1 MAAALYVSPGCGG
14 HISYPDCYD
23 TWYKASGTD
32 YPPGV
37 PTFPQAVI
45 QYGAQVCPYCS
56 AWANGTC
63 QCVSFVRGA
72 YSQVCP
78 MTVTANAFGLWAR
91 YARHPHAR

>member
-1 MAAALYVSPGCGG
+1 VPPSEIGAQVVAWAQAMAAALYVSPGCGG

-45 QYGAQVCPYCS
+45 QYGAQVCP
-56 AWANGTC
+56 
-63 QCVSFVRGA
+63 
-72 YSQVCP
+72 